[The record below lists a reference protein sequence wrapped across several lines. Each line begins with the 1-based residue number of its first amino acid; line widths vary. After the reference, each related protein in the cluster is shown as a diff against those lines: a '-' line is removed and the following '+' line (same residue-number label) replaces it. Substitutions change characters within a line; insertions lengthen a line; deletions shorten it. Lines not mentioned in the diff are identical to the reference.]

1 MEVALH
7 DKGNVHGGILF
18 NDLVKGCVKVLLK
31 PITSFPSDIKLF
43 NNINERVVIINIK
56 IDNTVGILSQKN
68 TSYILHMFNFVVIF
82 KLMNLSYL
90 INNFLLGLIFIVFFI
105 NIFC

>member
-7 DKGNVHGGILF
+7 DKGNMHDGILF
-18 NDLVKGCVKVLLK
+18 NDLVKGCVKVLLE
-31 PITSFPSDIKLF
+31 PITSFSSNIKLF
-43 NNINERVVIINIK
+43 NNINERVVIIDIK
-56 IDNTVGILSQKN
+56 IDRTVGILSQKN
-68 TSYILHMFNFVVIF
+68 TRYILHMFNFVVIF

-90 INNFLLGLIFIVFFI
+90 SNKFLLGLMFIIFFI